1 MLLHWF
7 LYNIISMKIR
17 SKVLGIIPARL
28 DSTRIKNKMLESI
41 ISGKTLVQLT
51 FERSK
56 KATVLDELVVATDSD
71 EIEKSATAVGA
82 RVIRWPLPLA
92 SKNGTEG
99 VALALEQ
106 FKDFIPDIVVNI
118 WGDEP
123 LYPAEAIDECVN
135 LLMEDEELQVSG
147 VADRITDEIVVAE
160 PSVVKVLTD
169 LENNVLSLSRAT
181 VPFPYKPGSSYDHYH
196 IIGVMAMRREF
207 LYRFLELPQTP
218 LELREGVEQLR
229 ILEHGFRMRVVKGDY
244 RNLGVNMPD
253 ELEKVR
259 AIVAARQKGDS
270 NV

>member
-1 MLLHWF
+1 MSLTTSNL
-7 LYNIISMKIR
+7 R
-17 SKVLGIIPARL
+17 PKVLGIIPARSG
-28 DSTRIKNKMLESI
+28 STRIKNKMLERI
-41 ISGKTLVQLT
+41 IPSKTLVQLT
-51 FERSK
+51 YERSK
-56 KATVLDELVVATDSD
+56 KATALDELIVATDSD
-71 EIEKSATAVGA
+71 EIETSAKAVGA

-123 LYPAEAIDECVN
+123 LYPAEAIDECIN
-135 LLMEDEELQVSG
+135 LLIKDPTLQVAG
-147 VADRITDEIVVAE
+147 VADRITDDVMVTE
-160 PSVVKVLTD
+160 PSVVKVLMD
-169 LENNVLSLSRAT
+169 LKNNVLSFSRAS
-181 VPFPYKPGSSYDHYH
+181 VPFLYRPSSSYDHYH

-207 LYRFLELPQTP
+207 FHTFLKLPQTP

-229 ILEHGFRMRVVKGDY
+229 ILEHGYRMRVVKGDY

-259 AIVAARQKGDS
+259 AIVAERLEKGES
-270 NV
+270 